1 MWSLGRYEIMEQLGQ
16 GSMGVVY
23 RARDP
28 VLDRDVA
35 IKRIL
40 VQAGDGP
47 AAAEFRDR
55 FFREARAAG
64 RLSHPGIVTVFDV
77 AEHEGTP
84 FIVMEYVAGR
94 TLLSLLESGE
104 RMSLD
109 YACDVGIQLAEAL
122 DYAHRSGVI
131 HRDIK
136 PANILVTGDGRI
148 KIADFGVAKLIES
161 QLTAKGQL
169 LGTPAFMAPEQ
180 FIGMPI
186 DFRSDLFSAGVVIYY
201 MTTCEKPFAGDTVI
215 GVQYKV
221 VHTDPVQPRKLN
233 PLIPPNLDAIIMKS
247 IQKDPLERYRSGE
260 ELARALRLYLAGA
273 RTATTTDSSPGYE
286 RTVLVT
292 PGADADVNWHRRLKA
307 AMVILVS
314 VLITFFA
321 FTVYFVRNARRKE
334 AAIADT
340 STQTTAQS
348 ANPADRVQVA
358 SSERSEPVSTELPND
373 AIAAR
378 ETDSNETPVETAA
391 PQRSVPDD
399 GHKLERLPATRP
411 AGPAANAALPAK
423 EEQRSVE
430 TAVVIPPQREPESQP
445 PLQPVEPLPAKKINE
460 PVGAG
465 SSSRQDS
472 AQLYK
477 PARLLIASAA
487 APEPLTIIVNVDNEL
502 FFSRSGV
509 ENREP
514 IPPESAPSP
523 PLSQERPIPPGKHKV
538 QVSVLLESRRVAK
551 VQEVTERFYS
561 GQRRILHIEFLPE
574 GPGSRGRDT
583 NAFKISLK

>member
-1 MWSLGRYEIMEQLGQ
+1 
-16 GSMGVVY
+16 
-23 RARDP
+23 
-28 VLDRDVA
+28 
-35 IKRIL
+35 
-40 VQAGDGP
+40 
-47 AAAEFRDR
+47 
-55 FFREARAAG
+55 
-64 RLSHPGIVTVFDV
+64 
-77 AEHEGTP
+77 
-84 FIVMEYVAGR
+84 MEYVAGR

-273 RTATTTDSSPGYE
+273 QTATTTDSSPAYE

-292 PGADADVNWHRRLKA
+292 PGADAGVKSHGRFKA
-307 AMVILVS
+307 AMVMLVS
-314 VLITFFA
+314 VLITLFS
-321 FTVYFVRNARRKE
+321 FTVYFVKNARRKE
-334 AAIADT
+334 AAIAHT
-340 STQTTAQS
+340 STQTTPQS
-348 ANPADRVQVA
+348 ANPADLVGAA
-358 SSERSEPVSTELPND
+358 SSERAEPGSTELPND
-373 AIAAR
+373 AIAP
-378 ETDSNETPVETAA
+378 ETDSNETPLETDA
-391 PQRSVPDD
+391 PKRSVPDD
-399 GHKLERLPATRP
+399 GHKLERQPATRS

-423 EEQRSVE
+423 EEPRSVE

-445 PLQPVEPLPAKKINE
+445 PLQPADPLPAKKINE
-460 PVGAG
+460 PVDAG

-487 APEPLTIIVNVDNEL
+487 APEALTIIVNVDNEL

-514 IPPESAPSP
+514 ILPESAPSP

-551 VQEVTERFYS
+551 VQEVSERFYS